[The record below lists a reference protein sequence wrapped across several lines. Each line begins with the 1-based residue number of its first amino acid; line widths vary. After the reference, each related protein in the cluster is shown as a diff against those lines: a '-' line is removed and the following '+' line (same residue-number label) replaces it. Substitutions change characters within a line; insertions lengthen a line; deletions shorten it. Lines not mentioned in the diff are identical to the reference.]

1 MFPSLDTKQSN
12 AKNRVF
18 LDYLLKY
25 KFFGGVWAYKK
36 SFFIKLRFFWGI
48 LQLCQC
54 FRRKTRSNQKFK
66 EKLKT
71 DFWRKQRVVIN
82 ILRFKM
88 IKQTKPNNLTLPDLQ
103 NMCFWWRYK
112 VLKKSKKIERAI
124 FAGLSH
130 SRGTEPNFA
139 GSKWRRV
146 IAAGLTFDS
155 LMRLIYGI

>member
-1 MFPSLDTKQSN
+1 MWWCHDDVICNRDLSWGIHRFPQEKLIFQISTKT
-12 AKNRVF
+12 K
-18 LDYLLKY
+18 LLK
-25 KFFGGVWAYKK
+25 
-36 SFFIKLRFFWGI
+36 
-48 LQLCQC
+48 
-54 FRRKTRSNQKFK
+54 
-66 EKLKT
+66 
-71 DFWRKQRVVIN
+71 KQRVVIN
-82 ILRFKM
+82 ILRLKM

-139 GSKWRRV
+139 GSKWRRS

-155 LMRLIYGI
+155 LACGNLACGALAQALGPLACFSLT